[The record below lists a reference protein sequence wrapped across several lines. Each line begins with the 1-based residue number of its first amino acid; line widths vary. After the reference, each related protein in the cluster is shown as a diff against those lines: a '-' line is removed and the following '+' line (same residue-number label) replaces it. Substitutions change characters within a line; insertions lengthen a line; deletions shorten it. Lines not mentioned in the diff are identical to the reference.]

1 MWKEFREF
9 ALRGSVVDMA
19 IGILIGGA
27 FNPVVRSLVDD
38 VLMPPIGLLV
48 DADFTDLFLVLREGA
63 AAGPYVTLADAEAAG
78 AVVLA
83 YGRFL
88 TFALSFLIVAW
99 VVFLLVRVMN
109 RLRRREQGADD
120 DAPVSKPCPFCAS
133 TIPLAAVR
141 CPLCTSELPAAA
153 PAS

>member
-27 FNPVVRSLVDD
+27 FTPVVQSLVDD
-38 VLMPPIGLLV
+38 VLLPPIGLLF
-48 DADFTDLFLVLREGA
+48 DSDFSDLFVVLRGGE
-63 AAGPYVTLADAEAAG
+63 AAGPYVTLAEAEAAG

-88 TFALSFLIVAW
+88 TLALSFLIVAW
-99 VVFLLVRVMN
+99 VVFLLVKGMN
-109 RLRRREQGADD
+109 GLRRREQGIEK
-120 DAPVSKPCPFCAS
+120 DAPTTRPCPFCAT
-133 TIPLAAVR
+133 TIPLAATR
-141 CPLCTSELPAAA
+141 CPQCTSELPAAA
-153 PAS
+153 IA